1 MILSTLDGIKTR
13 FVEANSQDRESVIK
27 CEWMKFIGRYKLIW
41 NLKFN

>member
-1 MILSTLDGIKTR
+1 MILSTVDGS